1 MTDFAEPNIPQKIL
15 CVCLGNICRSPTA
28 EAVLRRA
35 ATAAGLDLV
44 VDSAGTSNWHPGK
57 APDPRSQ
64 HHAGLRGL
72 DLSGMLVNVQSNP
85 LSYGLAFL
93 GAVLWAAY
101 CTVTARM
108 AQGKNAIT
116 LFVTLTALTLWC
128 KYAMAG
134 SEPMHWSLGTGIHL
148 AFAAAAMGLGY
159 GAWNVGILHGNVTVL
174 AGASYFTPVFSAA
187 LAAVL
192 LQVPLTPAFWL
203 GTGMVCGGAV
213 LCWLATRSGRCLGD
227 A

>member
-72 DLSGMLVNVQSNP
+72 DLSGLRARQVQPEDFERFDLILAMDRQNLHDLQQLARRVP
-85 LSYGLAFL
+85 AGQRRARLALYLEQAGLQHGDEVPDPYYG
-93 GAVLWAAY
+93 GAAGFEQVLEA
-101 CTVTARM
+101 CEQG
-108 AQGKNAIT
+108 AQGW
-116 LFVTLTALTLWC
+116 LRHWR
-128 KYAMAG
+128 AG
-134 SEPMHWSLGTGIHL
+134 GKK
-148 AFAAAAMGLGY
+148 
-159 GAWNVGILHGNVTVL
+159 
-174 AGASYFTPVFSAA
+174 
-187 LAAVL
+187 
-192 LQVPLTPAFWL
+192 
-203 GTGMVCGGAV
+203 
-213 LCWLATRSGRCLGD
+213 
-227 A
+227 